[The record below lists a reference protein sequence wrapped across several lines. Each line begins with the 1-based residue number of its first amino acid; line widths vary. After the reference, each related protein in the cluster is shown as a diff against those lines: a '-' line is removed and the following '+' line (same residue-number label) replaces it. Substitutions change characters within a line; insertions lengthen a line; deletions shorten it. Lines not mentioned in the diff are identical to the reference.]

1 MSLSDFRL
9 YLITD
14 RHQTGGRGLLEVV
27 ERALDGGVRG
37 VQLREKDLSGAEMYR
52 TAEAMRQLTDRYD
65 ARLLINE
72 RADVAVAVGA
82 DGVQL
87 GIGSLPVSA
96 VRQLLGPDKIIGY
109 SAHSREE
116 AERVQRDGAD
126 FVTFGPVYETPSKL
140 RYGAPVGLQRL
151 TETAAALR
159 IPVMALGGISLA
171 NVSETFT
178 ATIGGVAVISAVL
191 GAADPRG
198 AALTLLKKIEEYAQR
213 P

>member
-1 MSLSDFRL
+1 MSLSDFCL

-14 RHQTGGRGLLEVV
+14 RHQTGGRELLEVV

-87 GIGSLPVSA
+87 GIAGLPVSA
-96 VRQLLGPDKIIGY
+96 VRQLLGPGKIIGY

-178 ATIGGVAVISAVL
+178 ATIRGVAVISAVL